1 MSQDKGKSED
11 SSQKNKDVK
20 LPSII
25 DQQLIATLLQN
36 INQNASLNNELAN
49 LNQQQDEEFDENE
62 SNHNNKD
69 KSQEEENDDQDNNL
83 SQMTRQKQFFDAVLQ
98 QYQLI
103 QQQQLQSHE
112 QTQKQINQRM
122 EEEDDDEE
130 NYQEDEEENNQ
141 NEGQIEENNN
151 LDGKKQEELKLK
163 MLGNKKQGEPDE
175 DQQNQ
180 LLQLL
185 MNLNPSNNALAQL
198 QQSVQ
203 NSNNINRNNNQLEK
217 NMNKTNQQI
226 DNQDENE
233 NEENY
238 EGDNNQQPINISKFD
253 QLELTRLLQAQYD
266 QLHAG
271 EGDEELEQQISGFQ
285 AEQNNK
291 KFMKRYGEM
300 TNQMGMQRNLMQP
313 EEDEGEGEEE
323 EEEEAKQ
330 ALHNQYLEKQCKA
343 YLTMQQQQQ
352 DLMINEI
359 KNLEQYLSANNLTQ
373 EQRSFA
379 EQKQQILILK
389 LKQLQQHLQEI
400 AINPNLVLEQIQ
412 FQQMQKQG
420 FIEQDNLIDQQKK
433 EFLLRNNAFIRGSEQ
448 IGRSLQQAQDQEQAQ
463 HQMQYQQYIQQQDK
477 MQQNNNYQNHPLV
490 NFFNSYS
497 LFINDTANIQLD
509 QEVVLNKLIENAKKC
524 KPPSNADERVNQLW
538 NYLTDLDK
546 KQIEDFEQQLKSL
559 PEQNIYECIQTIEK
573 LHIKLLVEYN
583 IEVARGKQLGIIKQ

>member
-1 MSQDKGKSED
+1 MSQEKGRSED
-11 SSQKNKDVK
+11 KSQNNKDLK
-20 LPSII
+20 LPSLL
-25 DQQLIATLLQN
+25 DQQILATLLQSV
-36 INQNASLNNELAN
+36 NQNASLDELAN
-49 LNQQQDEEFDENE
+49 LNQLQDEEFDENE

-69 KSQEEENDDQDNNL
+69 KSQEGENDDQENNL
-83 SQMTRQKQFFDAVLQ
+83 SQMMRQKQFLDVVLQ
-98 QYQLI
+98 QYQLL
-103 QQQQLQSHE
+103 QQQQLQSQE

-130 NYQEDEEENNQ
+130 NYEEDEEENNE
-141 NEGQIEENNN
+141 NGGQIEESNN
-151 LDGKKQEELKLK
+151 LDEKKQADIKQK
-163 MLGNKKQGEPDE
+163 MFGNKKLGDTEVV
-175 DQQNQ
+175 QQNQ

-185 MNLNPSNNALAQL
+185 MNLNPSNSPLAQL
-198 QQSVQ
+198 QQTVSNQ
-203 NSNNINRNNNQLEK
+203 NNINRNNNQIEK
-217 NMNKTNQQI
+217 SMNKINQQE
-226 DNQDENE
+226 DNQDENQ
-233 NEENY
+233 NEENQD
-238 EGDNNQQPINISKFD
+238 GDNNSQHINISNFD
-253 QLELTRLLQAQYD
+253 QLTIQRLLQAQQA
-266 QLHAG
+266 QLQSG
-271 EGDEELEQQISGFQ
+271 EEEVDLEQQIRGFQ
-285 AEQNNK
+285 TQQNIK
-291 KFMKRYGEM
+291 KFIKSQDENIKKIAMQQ
-300 TNQMGMQRNLMQP
+300 NQMQA
-313 EEDEGEGEEE
+313 EEDDGEEEEE

-330 ALHNQYLEKQCKA
+330 ALHKLYLEKQYKA

-359 KNLEQYLSANNLTQ
+359 KNFDQYLNTNNLTQ
-373 EQRSFA
+373 EQRNFA

-389 LKQLQQHLQEI
+389 LKQFQQHLQEI
-400 AINPNLVLEQIQ
+400 AINPNLVLEQLQ
-412 FQQMQKQG
+412 LQQMQKQGG

-433 EFLLRNNAFIRGSEQ
+433 EFLLRNNAFIRGSDQ
-448 IGRSLQQAQDQEQAQ
+448 IGRNLQEQQEQEQAQ
-463 HQMQYQQYIQQQDK
+463 HQMQYQQYIQQDK

>member
-1 MSQDKGKSED
+1 MSQEKGKSED
-11 SSQKNKDVK
+11 KSQNNKDLK
-20 LPSII
+20 LPSLL
-25 DQQLIATLLQN
+25 DQQILATLLQTV
-36 INQNASLNNELAN
+36 NQNASLDEFAN

-69 KSQEEENDDQDNNL
+69 KSQEGENEDQENNL
-83 SQMTRQKQFFDAVLQ
+83 NQMMRQKQFFDAVLQ

-103 QQQQLQSHE
+103 QQQQHQSQE

-122 EEEDDDEE
+122 EEEDDEE
-130 NYQEDEEENNQ
+130 NYDEDEEGNNEN
-141 NEGQIEENNN
+141 GDQIEESNNEG
-151 LDGKKQEELKLK
+151 GKKQAELKQK
-163 MLGNKKQGEPDE
+163 TFGNKQLGESDE
-175 DQQNQ
+175 IQQNQ

-185 MNLNPSNNALAQL
+185 MNINPSNSPLSQL
-198 QQSVQ
+198 QQSASNQ
-203 NSNNINRNNNQLEK
+203 NNQIRNNNQLEK
-217 NMNKTNQQI
+217 SMNKTNQQEE
-226 DNQDENE
+226 NQDENE
-233 NEENY
+233 EIQD
-238 EGDNNQQPINISKFD
+238 GGNNQQQINISNFD
-253 QLELTRLLQAQYD
+253 QQTIQRLLQAQQA
-266 QLHAG
+266 QLQSG
-271 EGDEELEQQISGFQ
+271 EEDEDLEQQIRGFQ
-285 AEQNNK
+285 TQQNK
-291 KFMKRYGEM
+291 KNFMKSQGDNINKIGM
-300 TNQMGMQRNLMQP
+300 QHNQMQA
-313 EEDEGEGEEE
+313 EEDEGEEE

-330 ALHNQYLEKQCKA
+330 ALHKLYLEKQYKA

-359 KNLEQYLSANNLTQ
+359 KNLDQYLNTNNLTQ

-400 AINPNLVLEQIQ
+400 GMNPNLVLEQIQ
-412 FQQMQKQG
+412 LQQMQKQG
-420 FIEQDNLIDQQKK
+420 FIEQDNVIDQQKK
-433 EFLLRNNAFIRGSEQ
+433 EFLLRNNAFIRGSDS
-448 IGRSLQQAQDQEQAQ
+448 IGRGLQQAQDQEQAQ

-477 MQQNNNYQNHPLV
+477 MQQNSNYQNHPLV